1 MEEHHESLLVL
12 GLKFDEICDVLSHL
26 NILYT
31 SDSTI
36 PEGTDISLRIQN
48 HLAKHCTQKSSGF
61 SRSKLDHGRSRKSP
75 CLRGFLWLSSSI

>member
-12 GLKFDEICDVLSHL
+12 GLKFDEICDLLSHL

-48 HLAKHCTQKSSGF
+48 HLAMICELFAKHPLVFHVANWTMEDPES
-61 SRSKLDHGRSRKSP
+61 HHV
-75 CLRGFLWLSSSI
+75 

>member
-12 GLKFDEICDVLSHL
+12 GLKFDEICDLLSHL

-48 HLAKHCTQKSSGF
+48 HLAIICELNK
-61 SRSKLDHGRSRKSP
+61 P
-75 CLRGFLWLSSSI
+75 SIAHTYPLVFHVANWTMEDPESHHV